1 MTHPIMIGKRLDPN
15 APRPP
20 LRERIAALRLVPRLI
35 RLVWETQPTY
45 TVLMILLRLTRSVV
59 PVTNLW
65 VAKLI
70 IDEVVMLARTHGPT
84 QHLWALVAIEMGAI
98 VVGEL
103 LARTSGMIEGLLGD
117 MFTNRISIRIMEHA
131 ATLDLHQ
138 FEDPKFYDH
147 LERARQGTSGRIQ
160 LLVQLLGMG
169 QSVLTLASLSV
180 GLAAQAP

>member
-1 MTHPIMIGKRLDPN
+1 MTHPIMIGKRRDPN

-70 IDEVVMLARTHGPT
+70 IDEVVLLARTHGPT

-117 MFTNRISIRIMEHA
+117 MFTKTASNHGARRNARPPSVRGSSSTITRAGQQGRRPHSTSRTIARHGA
-131 ATLDLHQ
+131 
-138 FEDPKFYDH
+138 
-147 LERARQGTSGRIQ
+147 ERVDAR
-160 LLVQLLGMG
+160 L
-169 QSVLTLASLSV
+169 
-180 GLAAQAP
+180 

>member
-84 QHLWALVAIEMGAI
+84 QHLWVLVAIEMGAI

-138 FEDPKFYDH
+138 FEWALLPPVALFALWEFGKFI
-147 LERARQGTSGRIQ
+147 ARRRHSSHPGEAAPASPASSSG
-160 LLVQLLGMG
+160 
-169 QSVLTLASLSV
+169 
-180 GLAAQAP
+180 APG